1 MAVMSCKK
9 AKELMLA
16 RPRLNYQT
24 SSLNGINIRGLALPF
39 VDILSILGCVSA
51 AGLINNSFHNFS
63 DVRAI
68 VLGLLVV
75 GAVIIFQQLGHYNRR
90 RQMWQ
95 EAGDVAAVLAG
106 VVLLDAALLYLL
118 KINFSRVW
126 VISGWVLAAFAVP
139 LVRFGFKRVCMSMG
153 AWRQP
158 TVIVGTGP
166 LARETAMAHAGDVH
180 MGYDIVAFVDPEM
193 SVEQSDRNLHLSGK
207 DIPVYARDPQTNELP
222 TWLGRPHV
230 IVALEI
236 NQIAEQEGLIE
247 RISLTHRDIDMISP
261 VRGLPINNA
270 KATHF
275 FSYDI
280 LSLRISNNLARP
292 WSQMLKRLFDIA
304 GSAALIVMLG
314 PLMLALAIKLK
325 LEGGNV
331 FFGHTRVG
339 RNGQLFKCLKF
350 RSMVHNS
357 AEVLAK
363 ILSEDP
369 AAREEWDK
377 TYKLKNDPRI
387 TSFGHFI
394 RKTSLDELPQLFNV
408 LRGEMSLVGPRP
420 VVPDELER
428 YGDAKVYYLE
438 VRPGLTGLW
447 QISGRSDLDYE
458 QRVNLDTWYV
468 RNWTLWYDI
477 LILFKTVLVVPSKA
491 SGAY

>member
-1 MAVMSCKK
+1 
-9 AKELMLA
+9 MLA
-16 RPRLNYQT
+16 RSGFGGTIKFASGATL
-24 SSLNGINIRGLALPF
+24 RGMTLPAS
-39 VDILSILGCVSA
+39 DILSLIACISL
-51 AGLINNSFHNFS
+51 AGLINNSYANFT
-63 DVRAI
+63 DVRGIILA
-68 VLGLLVV
+68 VLIC

-90 RQMWQ
+90 RQLWQ
-95 EAGDVAAVLAG
+95 EVGDVAAVLA
-106 VVLLDAALLYLL
+106 VVMLLDAALLYLL
-118 KINFSRVW
+118 KINFSRLW
-126 VISGWVLAAFAVP
+126 VISSWATAVAVVP
-139 LVRFGFKRVCMSMG
+139 LVRLGIKRFSMSFGG
-153 AWRQP
+153 WRQP
-158 TVIVGTGP
+158 AIIVGTGP
-166 LARETAMAHAGDVH
+166 LAKEAACAHLGDVH
-180 MGYDIVAFVDPEM
+180 MGYDVVGFVDPQAQPNRDADEL
-193 SVEQSDRNLHLSGK
+193 SVAGR
-207 DIPVYARDPQTNELP
+207 ELP
-222 TWLGRPHV
+222 IWTLDQQTGGLPAWIGSPHV

-236 NQIAEQEGLIE
+236 DQIAEQERLIE
-247 RISLTHRDIDMISP
+247 RISLTHGDIDMISP

-280 LSLRISNNLARP
+280 LSLRISNNLSRP
-292 WSQMLKRLFDIA
+292 WSQMLKRLFDIIGA
-304 GSAALIVMLG
+304 VGLILLFGPIML
-314 PLMLALAIKLK
+314 LLAIKLK
-325 LEGGNV
+325 LEGGNI

-357 AEVLAK
+357 AEVLAR
-363 ILSEDP
+363 LLAEDP

-377 TYKLKNDPRI
+377 TYKLKNDPRV
-387 TSFGHFI
+387 TPFGHFL
-394 RKTSLDELPQLFNV
+394 RKSSLDELPQLFNV

-477 LILFKTVLVVPSKA
+477 LILFKTVMVVPSKA